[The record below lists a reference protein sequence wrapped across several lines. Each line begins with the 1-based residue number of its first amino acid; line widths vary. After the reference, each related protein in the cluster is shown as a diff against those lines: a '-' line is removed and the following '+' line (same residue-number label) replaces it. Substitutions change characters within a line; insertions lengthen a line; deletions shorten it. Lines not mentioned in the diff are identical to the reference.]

1 MKDKF
6 KSKDELK
13 NKQIEIEG
21 MEFDD
26 KIDEDK

>member
-13 NKQIEIEG
+13 NKQNEIEG